1 MLRLENISAGYGAV
15 TALRNVDMVVAD
27 GEVVALIGS
36 NGAGKSTALRTIS
49 GLVRPSAGKIEFDG
63 EVISDLSPEQIV
75 ARGIV
80 HVPEGRHVFP
90 RLSVHQNLT
99 VGANSPRAHARKK
112 EARERV
118 FELFPRLYERRQQ
131 LGGSLSGGEQQMLAF
146 GRAMMAQPVLLML
159 DEPSLGLA
167 PIMVEEVARA
177 IDYIR
182 SSGVTILLVEQNAE
196 LALDLATRGY
206 VIETGSIVLSDCSER
221 LLENPKVW
229 ASYLGEQ
236 DWEFEAGGAERSR
249 DIASDLSVKKGV

>member
-1 MLRLENISAGYGAV
+1 V
-15 TALRNVDMVVAD
+15 TALRNVDMTVEA

-49 GLVRPSAGKIEFDG
+49 GLVRPSTGSIEFQG
-63 EVISDLSPEQIV
+63 EAIKNLSPEQIV
-75 ARGIV
+75 ERGII

-99 VGANSPRAHARKK
+99 VGAYSRRAHVKK
-112 EARERV
+112 NETRERV
-118 FELFPRLYERRQQ
+118 FELFPRLRERRRQ
-131 LGGSLSGGEQQMLAF
+131 LAGSLSGGEQQMLAF

-167 PIMVEEVARA
+167 PIMVEEVAKA
-177 IDYIR
+177 IDYFR
-182 SSGVTILLVEQNAE
+182 QSGVTILLVEQNAE
-196 LALDLATRGY
+196 LALELATRGY
-206 VIETGSIVLSDCSER
+206 VIETGSIVLADTSQR

-236 DWEFEAGGAERSR
+236 DWELDAVSAGPSR
-249 DIASDLSVKKGV
+249 DTVNDSSVNKGV